1 MAVVWVSIGKDS
13 IEVIDRREKTFD
25 ISLFMRLSGD
35 AKTRV
40 NLISMLI
47 FTHFNWKR
55 KNYFKC
61 VSVRLSW
68 NFESHQIQFKTDF
81 VGRKLLYGNSGNIEI
96 KDQK

>member
-1 MAVVWVSIGKDS
+1 MQNIFYIYCEQKKNQSRNGNLLAKPRDTKRLINVMAVVWVSIGKDS

-47 FTHFNWKR
+47 FTHFN
-55 KNYFKC
+55 
-61 VSVRLSW
+61 
-68 NFESHQIQFKTDF
+68 
-81 VGRKLLYGNSGNIEI
+81 
-96 KDQK
+96 